1 MSGKSSGLVVGLSL
15 VAALGGL
22 LFGYD
27 TAVIS
32 GAVNAINHNFIA
44 PRGLPEA
51 AANTLSGWAV
61 SCALLGCIIG
71 AAIAGPISFF
81 FGRKGGLLVAA
92 VMFLVCAVGSAYPGI
107 LIGDPMALNASLLGP
122 FVFFRIIA
130 GIGVGI
136 ASMLSPLYIAEI
148 APPASRG
155 KLVTFQQ
162 VAIVSGMTLVYFV
175 NWWIGSQGD
184 DQWILETG
192 WRYMLLSGVV
202 PAALFFVFLL
212 GVPDTPRWL
221 VMKGRDE
228 QALKVL
234 HRLNDEQ
241 TAVSTLSE
249 IKSTLVE
256 KTAPLFA
263 FGGLL
268 IVVGL
273 ALSILQQTVGINA
286 VLYFAPKMFE
296 NMGASTNAALFNTI
310 LVGVTMVVF
319 TLVSL
324 VTVDRWGRKPLLI
337 WGAVIMAVSMIVL
350 GLIFASFATGVAAET
365 VVMTPAA
372 ARWALLA
379 VIVYLAGFS
388 ISWGPVVWVML
399 AEIFPNMIK
408 SKAMAIAVAAQW
420 IANLAVS
427 WTFPM
432 VDGSSKLNAMFNHGF
447 AYWIYAGFAVL
458 AALFV
463 WKYVPE
469 TKGKSLESIEGLWRH
484 APAGAQPTE
493 KVG

>member
-1 MSGKSSGLVVGLSL
+1 MSDKSSGLVVGLSL

-44 PRGLPEA
+44 PRELSEG
-51 AANTLSGWAV
+51 AANALSGAAI
-61 SCALLGCIIG
+61 SIALLGCVLG
-71 AAIAGPISFF
+71 AALAGPISLM

-92 VMFLVCAVGSAYPGI
+92 VMFLICAVGSAYPEMG
-107 LIGDPMALNASLLGP
+107 LGP
-122 FVFFRIIA
+122 IGGMGADALVPFMIYRVIA

-148 APPASRG
+148 APPQSRG

-162 VAIVSGMTLVYFV
+162 VAIVGGMTLVYFV

-184 DQWILETG
+184 DAWILSTG

-202 PAALFFVFLL
+202 PAGLFFLFLL
-212 GVPDTPRWL
+212 FVPDTPRWYVL
-221 VMKGRDE
+221 RGHDE
-228 QALKVL
+228 KAQKVL
-234 HRLNDEQ
+234 GRLNDEA
-241 TAVSTLSE
+241 TAATTFTE
-249 IKSTLVE
+249 IKATLVE

-263 FGGLL
+263 FGGLV

-296 NMGASTNAALFNTI
+296 NMGADTNAALFNTI

-337 WGAVIMAVSMIVL
+337 VGAIIQAASMIVL

-365 VVMTPAA
+365 VVMTPQAA
-372 ARWALLA
+372 MFALVA

-388 ISWGPVVWVML
+388 LSWGPVVWVML
-399 AEIFPNMIK
+399 AEIFPNVIK
-408 SKAMAIAVAAQW
+408 SKAMAIAVAVQW
-420 IANLAVS
+420 IANYVVS
-427 WTFPM
+427 STFPM
-432 VDGSSKLNAMFNHGF
+432 LDGNSQLNALFNHGF
-447 AYWIYAGFAVL
+447 AYWVYAVFSVL

-469 TKGKSLESIEGLWRH
+469 TKGKSLEAIQGLWRH
-484 APAGAQPTE
+484 VPGAQPSE
-493 KVG
+493 KAV

>member
-1 MSGKSSGLVVGLSL
+1 MTGKSSGLVVGLSL

-32 GAVNAINHNFIA
+32 GAVEAIKHNFIA
-44 PRGLPEA
+44 PRGLEEA
-51 AANTLSGWAV
+51 AANSLAGWAV
-61 SCALLGCIIG
+61 SCALVGCVIG
-71 AAIAGPISFF
+71 AAIAGPISYF

-92 VMFLVCAVGSAYPGI
+92 VMFLVCAIGSAYPGI
-107 LIGDPMALNASLLGP
+107 LVGHWRALNADLLGP
-122 FVFFRIIA
+122 FVFFRIVA

-148 APPASRG
+148 APPESRG

-162 VAIVSGMTLVYFV
+162 MAIVGGMTLVYFV

-184 DQWILETG
+184 DAWILSTG

-202 PAALFFVFLL
+202 PAGLFFLFLL
-212 GVPDTPRWL
+212 FVPDTPRWL

-234 HRLNDEQ
+234 NRLNDEP
-241 TAVSTLSE
+241 TASSTLGE
-249 IKSTLVE
+249 IKGTLVE

-263 FGGLL
+263 FGGLV

-273 ALSILQQTVGINA
+273 LLSILQQVVGINA
-286 VLYFAPKMFE
+286 VLYFAPTMFK
-296 NMGASTNAALFNTI
+296 NMGNSTNAALFNTI

-324 VTVDRWGRKPLLI
+324 FTVDRWGRKPLLI
-337 WGAVIMAVSMIVL
+337 WGAVIMALSMIVL
-350 GLIFASFATGVAAET
+350 GFIFASFANGTVQAT

-372 ARWALLA
+372 AAWALLA

-408 SKAMAIAVAAQW
+408 SKALALAVAAQW
-420 IANLAVS
+420 LANLMVS

-432 VDGSSKLNAMFNHGF
+432 IDGQSRLNAMFNHGF
-447 AYWIYAGFAVL
+447 AYWLYAAFAVL

-469 TKGKSLESIEGLWRH
+469 TKGKSLESIQGLWRH
-484 APAGAQPTE
+484 APGAQPSE
-493 KVG
+493 RVL